1 MKLSK
6 KLITCLLVLF
16 STVFLFT
23 TVPLAT
29 SAEAPVWS
37 DIQVAEEYYMG
48 DVFAVPE
55 RTLTVGGVQCT
66 NVYSIVTTPTGN
78 ATLNKAI
85 TLSEAGKYKLAYTG
99 VVNGRTYKTEQTI
112 QVYAKVARLSS
123 NNSSFWYGKNEEYS
137 KNTSGLNVSLAFGDT
152 LNFDTVIDLRYATK
166 NDSIIKFFC
175 TPEFMGQ
182 VDMEVINIVLTDIEN
197 PNNYLRI
204 KIHDYHNGIR
214 YPSSYALAGGEGQ
227 ALKGWEESWKRLH
240 VNNEWGTPFRHTFFG
255 IDNDIAWYDGKVDTD
270 PFNKDTYVD
279 EKGVTRYYMDDTYG
293 DIRYDAEE
301 KAVYVKS
308 VADSNVT
315 KVMDLDDPEYFG
327 TNLWGG
333 FTSGRVKMEIYCEQ
347 YENLLANFCIFHVRG
362 LDLSKGV
369 SSDETP
375 PDIKVLYPE
384 VGTKIPTAK
393 VGYYYPIFDT
403 ETSDNFFNSLDEK
416 ISVWYKE
423 SESAKFSVEIKDG
436 AFKVDKE
443 GTYIIRYK
451 VTDGYGNISIEEVEV
466 EATTT
471 VPGITLT
478 LGSGA
483 QTNINT
489 GSHIDTVNA
498 TYSGGTGNLVLTYS
512 YTFNDGE
519 RVPITKKGFTTD
531 KAGTYKVYY
540 TVTDYIGQT
549 AEDFITVTVTDSDK
563 PVFGQPPVLEKTY
576 ISGSRYYLDDYYATV
591 YSNGTMEQV
600 LTTVTVTDST
610 GTRTVGAEGFVP
622 TVANSGD
629 NITLTYTATHGG
641 NTETKVMTVPVIIAV
656 NGSID
661 VGNYFITDG
670 VTLTKESDYTT
681 VTPTSE
687 NGGFTFIRAMS
698 VETITMAI
706 DTFAANSSMSG
717 IRFILE
723 DSKDNDISVTV
734 DVLNRGDTTAYRIGD
749 RVYNFTPQTGFNK
762 SSTFTIKAIQD
773 EILLNDIPLSVK
785 TSDSGKPFKGFT
797 SGYAYLS
804 FEFIGASTD
813 GTALVHL
820 TNICG
825 QPITSGKRDKVAPRI
840 FITEDLN
847 YTVDKGAY
855 VNVPKAISDDVLC
868 PNVEFTVSV
877 KNSSGAYLSDI
888 HGVTLNAVPAGVN
901 YTFQVTA
908 YGQYS
913 IIFNYKDSNNQSGS
927 TPISVNVEDSEPP
940 SINFTDVFKETIKK
954 GEVIIIPDFTV
965 SDNKTAASNITKA
978 LYIRTS
984 DGLLVTLSGTSNSLK
999 TKNTGVYQ
1007 ILISVGD
1014 ESGNILL
1021 YRKNIT
1027 VTN

>member
-6 KLITCLLVLF
+6 KFITCLLVLF
-16 STVFLFT
+16 STVLLFT

-37 DIQVAEEYYMG
+37 DIQVAEEYSMG
-48 DVFAVPE
+48 DVLTVPD
-55 RTLTVGGVQCT
+55 RTLTVGGVQCA
-66 NVYSIVTTPTGN
+66 NVYSIVTTPSGN
-78 ATLNKAI
+78 ATLNKAV

-99 VVNGRTYKTEQTI
+99 VVNGRTYKTEQSI

-123 NNSSFWYGKNEEYS
+123 DNSSSWYGKNEEYS

-152 LNFDTVIDLRYATK
+152 LTFDTVIDLRYATK

-175 TPEFMGQ
+175 TPEFRKQ

-204 KIHDYHNGIR
+204 KIHDYHNGIL

-227 ALKGWEESWKRLH
+227 ALKGWEEGWQRLH

-255 IDNDIAWYDGKVDTD
+255 WDREIAWDTD
-270 PFNKDTYVD
+270 NKDIFNKDD
-279 EKGVTRYYMDDTYG
+279 YMDDTYA

-308 VADSNVT
+308 VAESTVT
-315 KVMDLDDPEYFG
+315 KVMDLDDPNYFG

-347 YENLLANFCIFHVRG
+347 YENLLANFCIFYVKDTPN
-362 LDLSKGV
+362 LAENK
-369 SSDETP
+369 SSDTLP
-375 PDIKVLYPE
+375 PDVNILYPE

-393 VGYYYPIFDT
+393 VGYYYPIFGT

-423 SESAKFSVEIKDG
+423 SESAKFSVEVKDG
-436 AFKVDKE
+436 AFKVDKA

-451 VTDGYGNISIEEVEV
+451 VTDGYGNVTIKEVEV

-471 VPGITLT
+471 VPPISLT
-478 LGSGA
+478 LGSGG
-483 QTNINT
+483 QTDINT
-489 GSHIDTVNA
+489 GSHVNIVNA

-519 RVPITKKGFTTD
+519 RIPITKKGFTTD

-540 TVTDYIGQT
+540 TVTDYVGQI
-549 AEDFITVTVTDSDK
+549 AEDSITVNVTDSDK
-563 PVFGQPPVLEKTY
+563 PVFGQPPIVEKTFV
-576 ISGSRYYLDDYYATV
+576 SGSRYYLDDYYATV
-591 YSNGTMEQV
+591 YDNGSMEQV
-600 LTTVTVTDST
+600 LTTVTVTDSN
-610 GTRTVGAEGFVP
+610 GIRAVGADGFVP
-622 TVANSGD
+622 VVANSGD
-629 NITLTYTATHGG
+629 TVKLTYTATYNGKT
-641 NTETKVMTVPVIIAV
+641 NSTEVVVPAIIAV

-661 VGNYFITDG
+661 IKNYFITHG
-670 VTLTKESDYTT
+670 VTMTKADNYT
-681 VTPTSE
+681 VITPTE
-687 NGGFTFIRAMS
+687 ETGGFTFIRAMS
-698 VETITMAI
+698 VETVTMAI
-706 DTFAANSSMSG
+706 DTFAAYSNLSG
-717 IRFILE
+717 IRFVIE
-723 DSKDNDISVTV
+723 DSKDSDISVTV
-734 DVLNRGDTTAYRIGD
+734 DVLNKGSVTAYRIGD
-749 RVYNFTPQTGFNK
+749 RVYNFTPQTGFHQ
-762 SSTFTIKAIQD
+762 SSTFTIKVIRD
-773 EILLNDIPLSVK
+773 EVFLNDIPLSVK
-785 TSDSGKPFKGFT
+785 NSDSGKPFRGFT
-797 SGYAYLS
+797 SGYAYVS
-804 FEFIGASTD
+804 FEYIGASTD
-813 GTALVHL
+813 GTALVNL

-825 QPITSGKRDKVAPRI
+825 QPITSAKRDKVIPRI

-855 VNVPKAISDDVLC
+855 VNVPKAVVDDVIC

-877 KNSSGAYLSDI
+877 KNSSGAYLTDI
-888 HGVTLNAVPAGVN
+888 HGVSLNAVPAGGN
-901 YTFQVTA
+901 YTFQVTD

-940 SINFTDVFKETIKK
+940 TINFTDVFKETIKK
-954 GEVIIIPDFTV
+954 GDVIIIPDFTV

-984 DGLLVTLSGTSNSLK
+984 DGLLVTLSGNSNSLK